1 MSAIGKWNPYN
12 YGGQWN
18 AVYLM
23 VGMSVVP
30 AFRSG
35 HRDTFCNVNA
45 FWNKIELN
53 GQLQDQLQT
62 AEIEAVSSL
71 ISVSKKTF
79 ATTIRN
85 VHSAIENVNDTLT
98 ITGTENPKK
107 RPEEATS
114 PVITPPPNFH
124 GRSPPPS
131 YKSGDNSFDAETST
145 EASPSPDE
153 IDTFFQGPPN
163 VVKDASRKRRTS
175 TIFNTDDAI
184 VDVGQTTCDE
194 SESPVKAEKAEKSK
208 TIFSWGHVVDKLKIS
223 DKSDH
228 DWLANGYNISKD
240 FRDFQMKDKLEY
252 LKCSEQIWQDA
263 LPKPLIPSELP
274 VSAQLNIMQYSRFL
288 TDKKLLREKWCHNW
302 TKWEHSMTEEEKNI
316 FECVQLVSRNFFLN
330 IPSDSIDNI
339 MDKDTFVHKYCHSML
354 EEIFN
359 TSNLKL
365 VWANGESDS
374 SKKRRKSDNHKHGRK
389 PDFRVLFNKESE
401 IIFGE
406 IKPPRATNV
415 IVNKALIK
423 LAEFMKGSLDSLH
436 KQFGYS
442 QASETFRIIINA
454 DPSIFKLT
462 RHKFGQDVVLNVS
475 AWIYPLMA
483 YIVSSKLLNDE
494 LNRPTTPTGLS
505 YHRDSNTSSHLVHI
519 PVLNIPPP
527 VTLTEFY

>member
-1 MSAIGKWNPYN
+1 MSSKWCAYFSETEPKEYSFLNFYK
-12 YGGQWN
+12 Y
-18 AVYLM
+18 
-23 VGMSVVP
+23 
-30 AFRSG
+30 RSKQV
-35 HRDTFCNVNA
+35 DFTFS
-45 FWNKIELN
+45 FQKESYK
-53 GQLQDQLQT
+53 LQMDLDNL
-62 AEIEAVSSL
+62 EKDGSEE
-71 ISVSKKTF
+71 SKKTSSLLKKKF
-79 ATTIRN
+79 KGHRSVTLSYATDI
-85 VHSAIENVNDTLT
+85 
-98 ITGTENPKK
+98 
-107 RPEEATS
+107 
-114 PVITPPPNFH
+114 
-124 GRSPPPS
+124 
-131 YKSGDNSFDAETST
+131 
-145 EASPSPDE
+145 DE
-153 IDTFFQGPPN
+153 ILCLSSIIY
-163 VVKDASRKRRTS
+163 VK
-175 TIFNTDDAI
+175 
-184 VDVGQTTCDE
+184 E
-194 SESPVKAEKAEKSK
+194 
-208 TIFSWGHVVDKLKIS
+208 DKP
-223 DKSDH
+223 
-228 DWLANGYNISKD
+228 
-240 FRDFQMKDKLEY
+240 EY

-339 MDKDTFVHKYCHSML
+339 MDEDTFVHKYCHSML

-374 SKKRRKSDNHKHGRK
+374 SKERRKSDNHKHGRK

-442 QASETFRIIINA
+442 QASETFGIIINGCCIKCFSMDIPFDGLYRFKQIGKMLLPTENA
-454 DPSIFKLT
+454 NFLTITSVIENLYSLMKRVELSI
-462 RHKFGQDVVLNVS
+462 
-475 AWIYPLMA
+475 
-483 YIVSSKLLNDE
+483 DE

-505 YHRDSNTSSHLVHI
+505 YHRDSNTSPHLVHI

-527 VTLTEFY
+527 VIID

>member
-23 VGMSVVP
+23 VGMSV
-30 AFRSG
+30 G

-240 FRDFQMKDKLEY
+240 FRDFQMSTDKLEY

-442 QASETFRIIINA
+442 QASETFRIIIN
-454 DPSIFKLT
+454 
-462 RHKFGQDVVLNVS
+462 
-475 AWIYPLMA
+475 
-483 YIVSSKLLNDE
+483 DE